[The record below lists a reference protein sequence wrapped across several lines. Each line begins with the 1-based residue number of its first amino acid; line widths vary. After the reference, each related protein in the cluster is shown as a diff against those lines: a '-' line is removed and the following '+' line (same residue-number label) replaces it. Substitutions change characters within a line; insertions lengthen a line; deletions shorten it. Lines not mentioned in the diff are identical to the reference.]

1 MTTMISTEEKPAGVN
16 SGPGGKTATSVLS
29 TPSIPQ
35 TPDAVD
41 SQFTCDH
48 SIAHNQMIAAFLGHL
63 HRGGRWAYWW
73 LLPGKQS
80 IWWPAGEPPKV
91 PDGNVNVYFGVH
103 PAASRKGTYE
113 RSTLDNIAVINCLF
127 AEFDAKDFDGDK
139 PAALAHVNT
148 LSPAPSVVI
157 DSGGGYHCYW
167 LLRTTFALDTDQ
179 DRERARSVQRDWV
192 TFVGGDPGA
201 KDLARV
207 LRVPGTRNLKHDHRP
222 VVSIVHADL
231 SCLYDLDA
239 LEALLAAR
247 PVTPPQGNNGG
258 NGKSAW
264 AEAAL
269 ADELATLARTHQGQR
284 NEQLNRSAF
293 ALGQVVGGGLL
304 DRSEVER
311 SLTATALGIGLEE
324 REVAATVRS
333 GIEAGIQKPRGPKE
347 REEASAPPDELQSL
361 IDQVGKAAG
370 QERHEALRALFGHLV
385 ELDGFTLADQRERV
399 CRALGINTAQF
410 NRFLK
415 TAQSE
420 MLANHRSES
429 RGRYVVD
436 GNRLCIVRYGR
447 DGEKYTEPLCN
458 FSAQVTEEISRD
470 DGQDVTREF
479 VITGKLETGKPLPTV
494 RVDSTEFASMA
505 WVNKH
510 WGIRPVVRAGWRARD
525 QLREAI
531 QLRSVGAKSCCIY
544 THTGWRV
551 IDGRRVFLHAGG
563 ALGLDEATVELDGE
577 LTRYRLPLHPQD
589 VKDAMRTSL
598 RFLDV
603 APLAATI
610 PLLAGVYLAPLIE
623 IVPLDSVLWLYGST
637 GTLKSTL
644 AALALCHY
652 GQFTVSSLPVSWSS
666 SAFSLEMTCFHA
678 KDVALVIDDF
688 APQSDPVKKRKMAS
702 IADYVIRNVGNRD
715 GRGRLNPDLTQ
726 RGSHPPRGLVVSTGE
741 LLPDGQ
747 SIQARV
753 YVINIQPGDVDIAA
767 LTAAQAEAGRY
778 PHAMA
783 GYLRWV
789 ADQWDFLAQYLPQ
802 KQLELRTSVLKE
814 MAGSHL
820 RIPDV
825 LATLYLG
832 LDLMLAY
839 TTEVGALNEAEAQE
853 LRDRGWEA
861 LKADAEAQ
869 ARRVEMEK
877 PTVCFFEVLRDL
889 LAQGKVRLEVREG
902 IGQIGGEE
910 SGSELLGWYD
920 DDCVYLLPGAAYNRV
935 ARFLRDEG
943 LHFPV
948 KSSALRKHLCE
959 EGFLMRGSD
968 DRYTDV
974 IWLPQREKSERVLRL
989 RWGSVEPFI
998 DLSATPRGGTND
1010 LG

>member
-1 MTTMISTEEKPAGVN
+1 MTTMISTKEKPAAYH
-16 SGPGGKTATSVLS
+16 SGPGGKIATSVLS
-29 TPSIPQ
+29 TSSIPQ
-35 TPDAVD
+35 ASDAVD
-41 SQFTCDH
+41 SQFTCDQT
-48 SIAHNQMIAAFLGHL
+48 IARDQLLAAFLGHL
-63 HRGGRWAYWW
+63 HRGGRWTYWW
-73 LLPGKQS
+73 LHPGKQS

-103 PAASRKGTYE
+103 PTVSRKGTYE
-113 RSTLDNIAVINCLF
+113 RSTLDKIAAINCLF
-127 AEFDAKDFDGDK
+127 AEFDAKDFDGGK
-139 PAALAHVNT
+139 PAVLAHVDA
-148 LSPAPSVVI
+148 LSPAPSVVV

-167 LLRTTFALDTDQ
+167 LLRTTFVLSTDQ

-192 TFVGGDPGA
+192 AFVGGDPGA

-207 LRVPGTRNLKHDHRP
+207 LRVPGTRNLKYDHRP

-239 LEALLAAR
+239 LEALLATGAA
-247 PVTPPQGNNGG
+247 TPPSGNNRS
-258 NGKSAW
+258 NDKSAW

-269 ADELATLARTHQGQR
+269 ADELATLARAHEGQR

-293 ALGQVVGGGLL
+293 AMGQIVGGGHL

-324 REVAATVRS
+324 REVSATVRS

-347 REEASAPPDELQSL
+347 AHEPVSAPSDELQGL
-361 IDQVGKAAG
+361 LDQVGKAAG
-370 QERHEALRALFGHLV
+370 RERREALRTLFGHLV

-399 CRALGINTAQF
+399 IEALEISVSQF
-410 NRFLK
+410 NCFFK

-429 RGRYVVD
+429 RGRYIVD
-436 GNRLCIVRYGR
+436 GNRLCVMRYGR
-447 DGEKYTEPLCN
+447 DGEKYAEPLCN

-531 QLRSVGAKSCCIY
+531 QLRSIRAKSRCIY

-577 LTRYRLPLHPQD
+577 LTRYRLPLDPQD

-623 IVPLDSVLWLYGST
+623 VVPLDSVLWLYGST

-688 APQSDPVKKRKMAS
+688 APQSDPAKKRKMAS

-741 LLPDGQ
+741 LLPGGR

-753 YVINIQPGDVDIAA
+753 YVINIRPGDVNIDT
-767 LTAAQAEAGRY
+767 LTTAQVEAERY

-802 KQLELRTSVLKE
+802 KQLELRASVLKE

-853 LRDRGWEA
+853 LRGRGWEA
-861 LKADAEAQ
+861 LKSDAAAQ
-869 ARRVEMEK
+869 SRRVEMEK

-902 IGQIGGEE
+902 VGQIGGEE
-910 SGSELLGWYD
+910 AGSELLGWYD

-948 KSSALRKHLCE
+948 KSSTLRKYLCE
-959 EGFLMRGSD
+959 EGFLMRESD
-968 DRYTDV
+968 DRYTAV
-974 IWLPQREKSERVLRL
+974 IWLPQRSKSERVLRL
-989 RWGSVEPFI
+989 RRESVEPFI
-998 DLSATPRGGTND
+998 ALPPVGEDTDG
-1010 LG
+1010 